1 MAATPIVSVITATR
15 NRPDLLGRALRSI
28 GAQSFGDFE
37 SITVDDGSDADT
49 LEATQ
54 RLFDDLD
61 ERFVFVPPH
70 APGAAGSGPGTSRN
84 RGIRRARGEW
94 VAFLDDDDW
103 WVADDHL
110 EVGVRALLNGDAD
123 FYFADLIGDRDGTS
137 IDPGWI
143 PDRDGL
149 SRISLPLDGSA
160 VRELPFGSMCQVLK
174 RYLVHPDCLII
185 KRSLLFE
192 VGGFLERIWPA
203 EDYHLM
209 MRLADRATRFLY
221 RPEPV
226 ARYRLPTGNAAS
238 LMQSLLFE
246 KLQILFVAHHVRA
259 TCRRPE
265 VRRCAR
271 ARQAWTF
278 RELAAMHLE
287 RGFRDEAILYAWQ
300 GFCAYISPG
309 SLLALARTLARASF
323 AGHGASAGASLDA
336 RPAGRPEAVAPTSPI
351 A

>member
-1 MAATPIVSVITATR
+1 MVTAPKVSVITATR
-15 NRPDLLGRALRSI
+15 NRPDLLGRALRSV
-28 GAQSFGDFE
+28 ASQSFGDFE
-37 SITVDDGSDADT
+37 SITVDDGSDAEA
-49 LEATQ
+49 LEATR

-110 EVGVRALLNGDAD
+110 KVGVRALLDRDAD
-123 FYFADLIGDRDGTS
+123 FYFADLIGDRDGTPL
-137 IDPGWI
+137 DPGWI
-143 PDRDGL
+143 PDRDEL
-149 SRISLPLDGSA
+149 TRHSFPLDGST
-160 VRELPFGSMCQVLK
+160 VRELPFDTMCQVLK
-174 RYLVHPDCLII
+174 RYLVHPDCLIV

-209 MRLADRATRFLY
+209 MCLADRANRFLY
-221 RPEPV
+221 RPEPI
-226 ARYRLPTGNAAS
+226 AKYRLPTGNAAS

-271 ARQAWTF
+271 ARQGWTF

-287 RGFRDEAILYAWQ
+287 RGFRDEAIHYAWQ
-300 GFCAYISPG
+300 GFCAYLSPG
-309 SLLALARTLARASF
+309 SMLALARTLAKAPFTGRWAADSLTLE
-323 AGHGASAGASLDA
+323 ARSAGW
-336 RPAGRPEAVAPTSPI
+336 PEAPPPAVPAS
-351 A
+351 